1 MRHHLAVAAAT
12 LLSSVTWATTWE
24 IDPVHSS
31 AQFKVRHMMIT
42 DVKGELGKVTGTV
55 NIDDGNLSKSTA
67 EATIDT
73 TALNTREP
81 NRDKHLKSPDFFDV
95 EKYPAITFKSTSFK
109 KTGDGKY
116 TVAGDLTLHG
126 VTKPV
131 VLQVTAPEREVKDM
145 QGTVKRGAS
154 ATTRINRKDF
164 GLTWNKPLET
174 GGVLVGDEVDI
185 AIDLELAKKGDAAKG
200 VKTN

>member
-12 LLSSVTWATTWE
+12 LLSSVTWAATWE

-55 NIDDGNLSKSTA
+55 NIDDRNLSKSTT

-73 TALNTREP
+73 TTLNTREP
-81 NRDKHLKSPDFFDV
+81 SRDKHLKSPDFFDV

-145 QGTVKRGAS
+145 RGTAKRGAS
-154 ATTRINRKDF
+154 ASARINRKDF

-185 AIDLELAKKGDAAKG
+185 AIDLELSKTGDAPKS

>member
-1 MRHHLAVAAAT
+1 MRHHVVIAAAA
-12 LLSSVTWATTWE
+12 LLSSVAWATTWE

-55 NIDDGNLSKSTA
+55 NINDGNLSKSTA
-67 EATIDT
+67 EATVDT

-95 EKYPAITFKSTSFK
+95 EKYPAIAFKSTSFK

-116 TVAGDLTLHG
+116 VVAGDLTLHG

-131 VLQVTAPEREVKDM
+131 VLHVTAPEREVKDM
-145 QGTVKRGAS
+145 SGAVKRGAS

-164 GLTWNKPLET
+164 GLTWNKPLEA

-185 AIDLELAKKGDAAKG
+185 AIDLELAKKANAPKS